1 MEVLTALLELERLRG
16 EEREMREQIQ
26 EKVNQLEDLL
36 ETNSSLTPEQLPRGG
51 KTLSD
56 DQGVETAG
64 NLFENL
70 QVQLFN
76 LLESRHKFLQD
87 VSQKINQELGVF
99 KETVHFLERLV
110 NFKLD
115 QGRDKYSNQSIN
127 L

>member
-1 MEVLTALLELERLRG
+1 MVL
-16 EEREMREQIQ
+16 EQIQ

-51 KTLSD
+51 KTLID

-87 VSQKINQELGVF
+87 VSQTINQELGVF
-99 KETVHFLERLV
+99 QETVHFLERLV

-115 QGRDKYSNQSIN
+115 QGRDEYSNQSIN